1 MSKFI
6 DALEVIFRYNGYKP
20 VCNPISALSLNVEK
34 SIIPYDMLHEYEFKV
49 RYTVRQ
55 HCRPSELPHVTEM
68 VKRVLLEEV
77 YSDFRSKLLDLQA
90 SIYNDDRQ
98 ECLEKIKELFKEVQG
113 E

>member
-6 DALEVIFRYNGYKP
+6 DALEVIFLPNGYKP
-20 VCNPISALSLNVEK
+20 VRNPIPALTLNTDRCSV
-34 SIIPYDMLHEYEFKV
+34 PLDMLNEYEFKV
-49 RYTVRQ
+49 QYTVRH
-55 HCRPSELPHVTEM
+55 HCRPEELHQVTEM

-77 YSDFRSKLLDLQA
+77 YSDFRSKLVDLQA

-98 ECLEKIKELFKEVQG
+98 ECLEKINELFKEVQG